1 MPRSSARRI
10 AGVILAAAMALP
22 LMVPGL
28 ALAGSGHDP
37 APGAPFAQY
46 DTRAEG
52 LGQQPETG
60 ESGYGAIDDR
70 LVGSLPFTGL
80 DVAILLAAAM
90 SLAGIAITL
99 RLLSR
104 PRRPVQGLSPG
115 AAPTPTR
122 VLAVAKVQRSGSPSH
137 ARVHSGS

>member
-1 MPRSSARRI
+1 MRRSSAQRI
-10 AGVILAAAMALP
+10 AGVILVAALALP

-37 APGAPFAQY
+37 APGAPFAQS
-46 DTRAEG
+46 DTRAEN

-70 LVGSLPFTGL
+70 LLGSLPLTGL
-80 DVAILLAAAM
+80 DVAILMAAAM
-90 SLAGIAITL
+90 SLAGIAIAL

-115 AAPTPTR
+115 AAPAPAR
-122 VLAVAKVQRSGSPSH
+122 VVAVAEVESSGSPS
-137 ARVHSGS
+137 RVHSGS

>member
-1 MPRSSARRI
+1 MRHSSAQRI
-10 AGVILAAAMALP
+10 AGVILVAALALP

-46 DTRAEG
+46 DTRAEN

-70 LVGSLPFTGL
+70 LLGSLPLTGL
-80 DVAILLAAAM
+80 DVAILMAAAM
-90 SLAGIAITL
+90 SLAGIAIAL

-104 PRRPVQGLSPG
+104 PRRPVQGLPG
-115 AAPTPTR
+115 AAPAPAR
-122 VLAVAKVQRSGSPSH
+122 VLAVAEVQRSGSPSH
-137 ARVHSGS
+137 AHVQSGP

>member
-1 MPRSSARRI
+1 MCRGSAQRI
-10 AGVILAAAMALP
+10 AGVILVAALALP

-46 DTRAEG
+46 DNRAEK
-52 LGQQPETG
+52 LGHQPETG

-70 LVGSLPFTGL
+70 LVGSLPLTGL
-80 DVAILLAAAM
+80 DVAILMAAAM
-90 SLAGIAITL
+90 SLAGITIAL

-104 PRRPVQGLSPG
+104 PRRPVQGLTPV

-122 VLAVAKVQRSGSPSH
+122 VLEVESSGSPSH
-137 ARVHSGS
+137 ARVQSGS